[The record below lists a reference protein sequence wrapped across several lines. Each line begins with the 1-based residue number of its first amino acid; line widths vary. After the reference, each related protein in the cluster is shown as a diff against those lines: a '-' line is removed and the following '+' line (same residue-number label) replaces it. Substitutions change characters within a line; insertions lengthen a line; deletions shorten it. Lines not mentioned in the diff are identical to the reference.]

1 MIALRSQVNKRP
13 MFSEFFELGSK
24 VEGKTSEVF
33 SNETEL
39 IKNIKTI
46 IEKYSKK

>member
-1 MIALRSQVNKRP
+1 

-24 VEGKTSEVF
+24 VEGKASEII
-33 SNETEL
+33 SDETEL

-46 IEKYSKK
+46 IEKYSKE